1 MLNWLRTLLSSPP
14 ADLPDFLQA
23 YLDGFDAPLFGKKT
37 PITEVPFVVFDT
49 ETTGL
54 DHKKDKLLSIGA
66 VKVQHWQIDIRD
78 HLELYVEQKY
88 QPQPKGEAIS
98 VHGILPKGHQQTV
111 SETEALQRFLSFCGS
126 SVLVAHHL
134 GFDLSIINRL
144 MHSYPGVKLKNKG
157 VDTAVL
163 ARRLANHPQLAKR
176 GTFGL
181 DQLCQDYHIP
191 MSDRHTA
198 AGDAYITAIL
208 LMKMLRRLEKRGVR
222 TLGDLL
228 STRRSGLR

>member
-1 MLNWLRTLLSSPP
+1 MFDWIRSFFTLNTSG
-14 ADLPDFLQA
+14 LPDFLQA
-23 YLDGFDAPLFGKKT
+23 YLVHAEGKPLDKKT
-37 PITEVPFVVFDT
+37 PVAQVPFVVFDT

-66 VKVQHWQIDIRD
+66 VKVQHWQVDVGD
-78 HLELYVEQKY
+78 HLELYVEQRY
-88 QPQPKGEAIS
+88 ERPAKGETIS

-111 SETEALQRFLSFCGS
+111 TEEEALRQFLAFCGG

-134 GFDLSIINRL
+134 GFDRAIINGLLRN
-144 MHSYPGVKLKNKG
+144 YPGVKLKNKG

-163 ARRLANHPQLAKR
+163 AKRVAGPADSAKR

-181 DQLCQDYHIP
+181 DQLCKDYHIP

-198 AGDAYITAIL
+198 AGDAYITALL
-208 LMKMLRRLEKRGVR
+208 LMKLLQRLEKRGVH
-222 TLGDLL
+222 TLGDLVR
-228 STRRSGLR
+228 TRRSGLR

>member
-1 MLNWLRTLLSSPP
+1 
-14 ADLPDFLQA
+14 
-23 YLDGFDAPLFGKKT
+23 
-37 PITEVPFVVFDT
+37 
-49 ETTGL
+49 
-54 DHKKDKLLSIGA
+54 
-66 VKVQHWQIDIRD
+66 
-78 HLELYVEQKY
+78 
-88 QPQPKGEAIS
+88 
-98 VHGILPKGHQQTV
+98 
-111 SETEALQRFLSFCGS
+111 
-126 SVLVAHHL
+126 
-134 GFDLSIINRL
+134 
-144 MHSYPGVKLKNKG
+144 PGVKLKNKG

-176 GTFGL
+176 GAFGL